1 MANNIYKLVE
11 EHVTNLFETNKKQR
25 LFYHTLE
32 HTKETVKRAE
42 EIAAHY
48 KLSEKE
54 MLAIY
59 IAAWFHD
66 TGRIFTGPE
75 NHEEKSVELMKSF
88 MQINCPETELIQL
101 VEGSILA
108 TKRTVTPANLLQ
120 QIITDADTYHL
131 GTKEFKRT
139 NKLVRKEM
147 ETQKN
152 FTKEDFDIKTLEFLE
167 KHKYYTSYCI
177 ELLNKGKEEN
187 MERLR
192 LKITERTVNADN
204 SRLFGNEKSSDSK
217 LDKQTSSLISKGIQT
232 MLRLASSNNLRLSEM
247 ADRKAN
253 ILISVNAIII
263 SVSIS
268 VLFRKFETETFLVA
282 PTIIFLTSSVI
293 TIVLSIL
300 ATRPTI
306 TGGKFNKEDIT
317 NKKVNLLFFGN
328 FYKASL
334 QYFSWGMSI
343 MMRDPEYLYGSLGKD
358 VYYLGDVLGK
368 KYKLLRIAYNI
379 FMIGI
384 VVSVLAFPIALCT
397 NSPDSSTVITAPTT
411 QPLCNAI
418 FCITTATQPHLAS
431 ITRCDSSPQSLPF
444 L

>member
-11 EHVTNLFETNKKQR
+11 QYVSNLFETNKKPK
-25 LFYHTLE
+25 LFYHSLE
-32 HTKETVKRAE
+32 HTQETVKRTE

-54 MLAIY
+54 MLAVY

-75 NHEEKSVELMKSF
+75 NHEEKSVELMRSF
-88 MQINCPETELIQL
+88 MQINCPEAELIQII
-101 VEGSILA
+101 EGCIMA
-108 TKRTVTPANLLQ
+108 TKRSTIPTNLLQ
-120 QIITDADTYHL
+120 QILSDADTYHL
-131 GTKEFKRT
+131 GTKDFKRT
-139 NKLVRKEM
+139 NKQVRKEILM
-147 ETQKN
+147 DREVS
-152 FTKEDFDIKTLEFLE
+152 KEEYDIKTLEFLE
-167 KHKYYTSYCI
+167 NHQYYTSYCI

-187 MERLR
+187 IKKLR
-192 LKITERTVNADN
+192 HKIAEYAVNDADN
-204 SRLFGNEKSSDSK
+204 TLFGGEKEGDPKISK
-217 LDKQTSSLISKGIQT
+217 QASSLISKGIQT

-268 VLFRKFETETFLVA
+268 VLFRKFETDPFLVI

-306 TGGKFNKEDIT
+306 TGGKFSKEDIT
-317 NKKVNLLFFGN
+317 AKKVNLLFFGN

-334 QYFSWGMSI
+334 EDFRWGMGI
-343 MMRDPEYLYGSLGKD
+343 MMRDPEYLYGSLIKD
-358 VYYLGDVLGK
+358 VYFLGVVLGK
-368 KYKLLRIAYNI
+368 KYKFLRIAYNI
-379 FMIGI
+379 FMVG
-384 VVSVLAFPIALCT
+384 VVISVIAFTIAVFT
-397 NSPDSSTVITAPTT
+397 KSPETTTVITSPSRS
-411 QPLCNAI
+411 PL
-418 FCITTATQPHLAS
+418 
-431 ITRCDSSPQSLPF
+431 
-444 L
+444 

>member
-1 MANNIYKLVE
+1 MANNIYKQVE
-11 EHVTNLFETNKKQR
+11 QYVINLFESNKKPK

-32 HTKETVKRAE
+32 HTQETVKRAE

-54 MLAIY
+54 MLAVY

-88 MQINCPETELIQL
+88 MEVNCPETELIQTIA
-101 VEGSILA
+101 GCILA
-108 TKRTVTPANLLQ
+108 TKRSVTPTTLLQ
-120 QIITDADTYHL
+120 QILTDADTYHL

-139 NKLVRKEM
+139 NKQVRKEM
-147 ETQKN
+147 SMDREISKDQ
-152 FTKEDFDIKTLEFLE
+152 FDIKTLEFLE
-167 KHKYYTSYCI
+167 NHKYYTSYCV
-177 ELLNKGKEEN
+177 ELLDKGKEEN
-187 MERLR
+187 MEKLR
-192 LKITERTVNADN
+192 FKITERTVKADDN
-204 SRLFGNEKSSDSK
+204 TLFGSEKSGDPK

-232 MLRLASSNNLRLSEM
+232 MLRLASQNNLRLSEM

-268 VLFRKFETETFLVA
+268 VLFRKFETDPFLVV

-300 ATRPTI
+300 ATRPNI
-306 TGGKFNKEDIT
+306 TGGKFSKEDIT
-317 NKKVNLLFFGN
+317 TKKVNLLFFGN

-334 QYFSWGMSI
+334 EDFKWGMGI
-343 MMRDPEYLYGSLGKD
+343 MMRDPEYLYGSLIKD
-358 VYYLGDVLGK
+358 VYYLGVVLGK

-379 FMIGI
+379 FMAGTVI
-384 VVSVLAFPIALCT
+384 SVIAFTIAVFT
-397 NSPDSSTVITAPTT
+397 KSPESTTVITSPTT
-411 QPLCNAI
+411 SPL
-418 FCITTATQPHLAS
+418 
-431 ITRCDSSPQSLPF
+431 
-444 L
+444 

>member
-1 MANNIYKLVE
+1 MANNIYKLVQ
-11 EHVTNLFETNKKQR
+11 EHVSDLFEANKKQR
-25 LFYHTLE
+25 LFYHTVE
-32 HTKETVKRAE
+32 HTQETVKRAE

-66 TGRIFTGPE
+66 IGRIFTGPE

-88 MQINCPETELIQL
+88 MYINYPDAELIQL
-101 VEGSILA
+101 VEGCILA
-108 TKRTVTPANLLQ
+108 TKQSVTPSNLLQ

-131 GTKEFKRT
+131 GTKEFRRT
-139 NKLVRKEM
+139 NKLVRKEILM
-147 ETQKN
+147 EGKT
-152 FTKEDFDIKTLEFLE
+152 TKEEFDIKTLEFLE

-187 MERLR
+187 TEKLR
-192 LKITERTVNADN
+192 AKITERTVNSTDN
-204 SRLFGNEKSSDSK
+204 TLFGPEKTTDPK
-217 LDKQTSSLISKGIQT
+217 LNKQTSSLISKGIQT
-232 MLRLASSNNLRLSEM
+232 MLRLASQNNLRLSEM

-268 VLFRKFETETFLVA
+268 VLFRKFETDSFLVV

-306 TGGKFNKEDIT
+306 TGGQFSKEDIT
-317 NKKVNLLFFGN
+317 TKKVNLLFFGN

-334 QYFSWGMSI
+334 EDFKWGMGI
-343 MMRDPEYLYGSLGKD
+343 MMRDPEYLYGSLIKD
-358 VYYLGDVLGK
+358 VYYLGVVLGK
-368 KYKLLRIAYNI
+368 KYRLLRIAYNI
-379 FMIGI
+379 FMAGI
-384 VVSVLAFPIALCT
+384 VISVIAFTIAVFT
-397 NSPDSSTVITAPTT
+397 KGPGSTTVITSPTRS
-411 QPLCNAI
+411 PL
-418 FCITTATQPHLAS
+418 
-431 ITRCDSSPQSLPF
+431 
-444 L
+444 

>member
-11 EHVTNLFETNKKQR
+11 EHVTNLFETNKKPR

-32 HTKETVKRAE
+32 HTQETVKRAK

-54 MLAIY
+54 MLAVY

-75 NHEEKSVELMKSF
+75 NHEEKSAELMKSF
-88 MQINCPETELIQL
+88 MDINCPDAELIQ
-101 VEGSILA
+101 VIDGCILA
-108 TKRTVTPANLLQ
+108 TKRAATPTTIPQ
-120 QIITDADTYHL
+120 QILSDADTYHL

-139 NKLVRKEM
+139 NKQVRKEM
-147 ETQKN
+147 LMEKSIS
-152 FTKEDFDIKTLEFLE
+152 KEEFDIKTLEFLE
-167 KHKYYTSYCI
+167 SHKYYTSYCK

-187 MERLR
+187 IERLR
-192 LKITERTVNADN
+192 NKIAERTVNSDQN
-204 SRLFGNEKSSDSK
+204 TLFGPEKPNDPK
-217 LDKQTSSLISKGIQT
+217 LNKQTSSLISKGIQT
-232 MLRLASSNNLRLSEM
+232 MLRLASQNNLRLSEM

-268 VLFRKFETETFLVA
+268 VLFRKFETDPFLVA

-306 TGGKFNKEDIT
+306 TGGQFSKEDIT

-334 QYFSWGMSI
+334 EDFRWGMGI
-343 MMRDPEYLYGSLGKD
+343 MMRDPEYLYGSLIKD
-358 VYYLGDVLGK
+358 VYYLGVVLGK
-368 KYKLLRIAYNI
+368 KYRLLRIAYNI
-379 FMIGI
+379 FMVG
-384 VVSVLAFPIALCT
+384 VVISVIAFTIAVFT
-397 NSPDSSTVITAPTT
+397 KSPETTTVITTPTRS
-411 QPLCNAI
+411 PL
-418 FCITTATQPHLAS
+418 
-431 ITRCDSSPQSLPF
+431 
-444 L
+444 

>member
-1 MANNIYKLVE
+1 MANNIYKLVQ
-11 EHVTNLFETNKKQR
+11 EHVTNLFETNKKTK

-32 HTKETVKRAE
+32 HTRETVKRAE

-101 VEGSILA
+101 AEGCILA
-108 TKRTVTPANLLQ
+108 TKRSVLPANLLQ

-139 NKLVRKEM
+139 NKLVRKELLM
-147 ETQKN
+147 EREI
-152 FTKEDFDIKTLEFLE
+152 TKEEYDIKTLEFLE
-167 KHKYYTSYCI
+167 RHKYYTSYCI

-187 MERLR
+187 VEKLR
-192 LKITERTVNADN
+192 SKIAERTVNSDEN
-204 SRLFGNEKSSDSK
+204 RLFGSEKPTDPK

-268 VLFRKFETETFLVA
+268 VLFRKFETDPFLVA

-306 TGGKFNKEDIT
+306 TGGQFSKEDIT
-317 NKKVNLLFFGN
+317 TKKVNLLFFGN

-334 QYFSWGMSI
+334 EDFRWGMGI
-343 MMRDPEYLYGSLGKD
+343 MMRDPEYLYGSLIKD
-358 VYYLGDVLGK
+358 VYYLGVVLGK
-368 KYKLLRIAYNI
+368 KYRLLRIAYNI
-379 FMIGI
+379 FMVG
-384 VVSVLAFPIALCT
+384 VVISVIAFTIAVFT
-397 NSPDSSTVITAPTT
+397 KSPESTTVITSPTRS
-411 QPLCNAI
+411 PL
-418 FCITTATQPHLAS
+418 
-431 ITRCDSSPQSLPF
+431 
-444 L
+444 

>member
-1 MANNIYKLVE
+1 MANNIYKLVQ
-11 EHVTNLFETNKKQR
+11 EHVSDLFEANKKQR

-32 HTKETVKRAE
+32 HTQETVKRAE

-66 TGRIFTGPE
+66 IGRIFTGPE

-88 MQINCPETELIQL
+88 MYINYPDAELIQL
-101 VEGSILA
+101 VEGCILA
-108 TKRTVTPANLLQ
+108 TKQSVTPSNLLQ

-131 GTKEFKRT
+131 GTKEFRRT
-139 NKLVRKEM
+139 NKLVRKEILM
-147 ETQKN
+147 EGKT
-152 FTKEDFDIKTLEFLE
+152 TKEEFDIKTLEFLE

-187 MERLR
+187 TEKLR
-192 LKITERTVNADN
+192 AKITERTVNSTDN
-204 SRLFGNEKSSDSK
+204 TLFGSEKTTDPK

-232 MLRLASSNNLRLSEM
+232 MLRLASQNNLRLSEM

-268 VLFRKFETETFLVA
+268 VLFRKFETDPFLVA

-306 TGGKFNKEDIT
+306 TGGQFSKEDIT
-317 NKKVNLLFFGN
+317 TKKVNLLFFGN

-334 QYFSWGMSI
+334 EDFKWGMGI
-343 MMRDPEYLYGSLGKD
+343 MMRDPEYLYGSLIKD
-358 VYYLGDVLGK
+358 VYYLGVVLGK
-368 KYKLLRIAYNI
+368 KYRLLRIAYNI
-379 FMIGI
+379 FMAGI
-384 VVSVLAFPIALCT
+384 VISVIAFTIAVFT
-397 NSPDSSTVITAPTT
+397 KSPESTTVITSPTRS
-411 QPLCNAI
+411 PL
-418 FCITTATQPHLAS
+418 
-431 ITRCDSSPQSLPF
+431 
-444 L
+444 

>member
-11 EHVTNLFETNKKQR
+11 QYVSNLFESNKKPN

-32 HTKETVKRAE
+32 HTQETVKRAQ

-54 MLAIY
+54 MLAVY

-88 MQINCPETELIQL
+88 MQINCPETELIQII
-101 VEGSILA
+101 EGCILA
-108 TKRTVTPANLLQ
+108 TKRSTAPANLLQ
-120 QIITDADTYHL
+120 QILSDADTYHL

-139 NKLVRKEM
+139 NKQVRKEILM
-147 ETQKN
+147 DREMS
-152 FTKEDFDIKTLEFLE
+152 KEEYDIKTLEFLE
-167 KHKYYTSYCI
+167 SHEFYTSYCI

-187 MERLR
+187 IKKLR
-192 LKITERTVNADN
+192 QKIAEHAVNDDDN
-204 SRLFGNEKSSDSK
+204 TLFGGEKESDPKIS
-217 LDKQTSSLISKGIQT
+217 KQTSSLISKGIQT
-232 MLRLASSNNLRLSEM
+232 MLRLASQNNLRLSEM

-268 VLFRKFETETFLVA
+268 VLFRKFETDPFLVV

-306 TGGKFNKEDIT
+306 TGGKFSKEDIT
-317 NKKVNLLFFGN
+317 AKKVNLLFFGN

-334 QYFSWGMSI
+334 EDFRWGMGI
-343 MMRDPEYLYGSLGKD
+343 MMRDPEYLYGSLIKD
-358 VYYLGDVLGK
+358 VYFLGVVLGK
-368 KYKLLRIAYNI
+368 KYRLLRIAYNI
-379 FMIGI
+379 FMVG
-384 VVSVLAFPIALCT
+384 VVISVIAFTIAVFT
-397 NSPDSSTVITAPTT
+397 KSPESTTVITSPNTS
-411 QPLCNAI
+411 PL
-418 FCITTATQPHLAS
+418 
-431 ITRCDSSPQSLPF
+431 
-444 L
+444 

>member
-1 MANNIYKLVE
+1 MANNIYKQVE
-11 EHVTNLFETNKKQR
+11 EHVTNLFEANKKPK

-32 HTKETVKRAE
+32 HTQETVKRAE

-48 KLSEKE
+48 KLKEKE
-54 MLAIY
+54 MLAVY

-75 NHEEKSVELMKSF
+75 NHEEKSVEFMKSF
-88 MQINCPETELIQL
+88 MEINCPDTELIQIA
-101 VEGSILA
+101 EGCILA
-108 TKRTVTPANLLQ
+108 TKRSVTPTNLLQ
-120 QIITDADTYHL
+120 QILSDADTYHL

-139 NKLVRKEM
+139 NKQVRKEITM
-147 ETQKN
+147 D
-152 FTKEDFDIKTLEFLE
+152 KEVSKEEFDIKTLEFLE
-167 KHKYYTSYCI
+167 SHKYYTTYAL

-187 MERLR
+187 IEKLR
-192 LKITERTVNADN
+192 FKIAERTVKSDEN
-204 SRLFGNEKSSDSK
+204 RLFGSEKSTDPK

-232 MLRLASSNNLRLSEM
+232 MLRLASQNNLRLSEM

-268 VLFRKFETETFLVA
+268 VLFRKFETDPFLVA

-306 TGGKFNKEDIT
+306 TGGQFSKEDIT
-317 NKKVNLLFFGN
+317 AKKVNLLFFGN

-334 QYFSWGMSI
+334 EDFRWGMGI
-343 MMRDPEYLYGSLGKD
+343 MMRDPEYLYGSLIKD
-358 VYYLGDVLGK
+358 VYYLGVVLGK
-368 KYKLLRIAYNI
+368 KYRLLRIAYNI
-379 FMIGI
+379 FMVG
-384 VVSVLAFPIALCT
+384 VVISVIAFTIAVFT
-397 NSPDSSTVITAPTT
+397 KSPESTTVITSPTT
-411 QPLCNAI
+411 SPL
-418 FCITTATQPHLAS
+418 
-431 ITRCDSSPQSLPF
+431 
-444 L
+444 

>member
-1 MANNIYKLVE
+1 MANNIYKLVQ
-11 EHVTNLFETNKKQR
+11 EHVTNLFETNKKTK

-32 HTKETVKRAE
+32 HTRETVKRAE

-59 IAAWFHD
+59 ISAWFHD

-88 MQINCPETELIQL
+88 MQINCPEAELIQL
-101 VEGSILA
+101 VEGCILA
-108 TKRTVTPANLLQ
+108 TRPSVHPGNLLQ

-139 NKLVRKEM
+139 NKLVRKELSM
-147 ETQKN
+147 ERDV
-152 FTKEDFDIKTLEFLE
+152 TKEEFDIKTLEFLE
-167 KHKYYTSYCI
+167 RHKYYTSYCI

-187 MERLR
+187 MEKLR
-192 LKITERTVNADN
+192 SKITERTVRSDDN
-204 SRLFGNEKSSDSK
+204 SLFGSEKQTDSK

-268 VLFRKFETETFLVA
+268 VLFRKFETDPFLVA

-306 TGGKFNKEDIT
+306 TGGQFSKEDIT
-317 NKKVNLLFFGN
+317 AKKVNLLFFGN

-334 QYFSWGMSI
+334 EDFRWGMGI
-343 MMRDPEYLYGSLGKD
+343 MMRDPEYLYGSLIKD
-358 VYYLGDVLGK
+358 VYYLGVVLGK
-368 KYKLLRIAYNI
+368 KYRLLRIAYNI
-379 FMIGI
+379 FMVG
-384 VVSVLAFPIALCT
+384 VVISVIAFTIAVFT
-397 NSPDSSTVITAPTT
+397 KSPESTTVITSPTRS
-411 QPLCNAI
+411 PL
-418 FCITTATQPHLAS
+418 
-431 ITRCDSSPQSLPF
+431 
-444 L
+444 

>member
-11 EHVTNLFETNKKQR
+11 QHVTHLFESNKSK
-25 LFYHTLE
+25 LFYHSLE
-32 HTKETVKRAE
+32 HTQETVKRAE

-54 MLAIY
+54 MLAVY

-88 MQINCPETELIQL
+88 MQINSPETELIQII
-101 VEGSILA
+101 EGCILA
-108 TKRTVTPANLLQ
+108 TKRSIKPTTLLQ
-120 QIITDADTYHL
+120 QILSDADTYHL

-139 NKLVRKEM
+139 NKQVRKEISLDREM
-147 ETQKN
+147 S
-152 FTKEDFDIKTLEFLE
+152 KEEYDIKTLEFLE
-167 KHKYYTSYCI
+167 SHEFYTSYCI

-187 MERLR
+187 IKKLR
-192 LKITERTVNADN
+192 HKIAEHAVNDDDDT
-204 SRLFGNEKSSDSK
+204 LFGSEKASDPKIS
-217 LDKQTSSLISKGIQT
+217 KQTSSLISKGIQT

-268 VLFRKFETETFLVA
+268 VLFRKFETDPFLVV

-306 TGGKFNKEDIT
+306 TGGKFSKEDIT
-317 NKKVNLLFFGN
+317 AKKVNLLFFGN

-334 QYFSWGMSI
+334 EDFRWGMGI
-343 MMRDPEYLYGSLGKD
+343 MMRDPEYLYGSLIKD
-358 VYYLGDVLGK
+358 VYFLGVVLGK
-368 KYKLLRIAYNI
+368 KYRLLRIAYNI
-379 FMIGI
+379 FMVG
-384 VVSVLAFPIALCT
+384 VVISVIAFTIAVFT
-397 NSPDSSTVITAPTT
+397 KSPESTTVITSPNTS
-411 QPLCNAI
+411 PL
-418 FCITTATQPHLAS
+418 
-431 ITRCDSSPQSLPF
+431 
-444 L
+444 

>member
-1 MANNIYKLVE
+1 MYPIYSSQIKSL
-11 EHVTNLFETNKKQR
+11 TSFIT
-25 LFYHTLE
+25 TLE
-32 HTKETVKRAE
+32 HTQETVKRAE

-54 MLAIY
+54 MLAVY

-88 MQINCPETELIQL
+88 MQINCPETELIQII
-101 VEGSILA
+101 EGCILA
-108 TKRTVTPANLLQ
+108 TKRSTIPANLLQ
-120 QIITDADTYHL
+120 QILSDADTYHL

-139 NKLVRKEM
+139 NKQVRKEILM
-147 ETQKN
+147 DREMS
-152 FTKEDFDIKTLEFLE
+152 KEEYDIKTLEFLE
-167 KHKYYTSYCI
+167 NHKYYTSYCI

-187 MERLR
+187 IEKLR
-192 LKITERTVNADN
+192 QKITERTVNTDDN
-204 SRLFGNEKSSDSK
+204 KLFGGEKEGDPKISK
-217 LDKQTSSLISKGIQT
+217 QASSLISKGIQT
-232 MLRLASSNNLRLSEM
+232 MLRLASQNNLRLSEM

-268 VLFRKFETETFLVA
+268 VLFRKFETDPFLVV

-306 TGGKFNKEDIT
+306 TGGKFSKEDIT
-317 NKKVNLLFFGN
+317 AKKVNLLFFGN

-334 QYFSWGMSI
+334 EDFRWGMGI
-343 MMRDPEYLYGSLGKD
+343 MMRDPEYLYGSLIKD
-358 VYYLGDVLGK
+358 VYFLGVVLGK
-368 KYKLLRIAYNI
+368 KYRLLRIAYNI
-379 FMIGI
+379 FMVG
-384 VVSVLAFPIALCT
+384 VVISVIAFTIAVFT
-397 NSPDSSTVITAPTT
+397 KSPETTTVITSPTRS
-411 QPLCNAI
+411 PL
-418 FCITTATQPHLAS
+418 
-431 ITRCDSSPQSLPF
+431 
-444 L
+444 

>member
-1 MANNIYKLVE
+1 MANNIYKQVQE
-11 EHVTNLFETNKKQR
+11 YVINLFESNKKQK

-32 HTKETVKRAE
+32 HTQETVKRAE

-54 MLAIY
+54 MLSLY

-75 NHEEKSVELMKSF
+75 NHEEKSVELMKAF
-88 MQINCPETELIQL
+88 MDINCPDKELIQA
-101 VEGSILA
+101 VEGCILA
-108 TKRTVTPANLLQ
+108 TKRTVTPSTLLH
-120 QIITDADTYHL
+120 QILADADTYHL

-139 NKLVRKEM
+139 NKQVRKEISM
-147 ETQKN
+147 DGEISK
-152 FTKEDFDIKTLEFLE
+152 DVFDIKTLEFLE
-167 KHKYYTSYCI
+167 THKYYTTYAM

-187 MERLR
+187 MEKLR
-192 LKITERTVNADN
+192 FKIAERTVNSDEN
-204 SRLFGNEKSSDSK
+204 RLFGQEKATDPK

-268 VLFRKFETETFLVA
+268 VLFRKFETDPFLVV

-300 ATRPTI
+300 ATRPNI
-306 TGGKFNKEDIT
+306 TGGQFSKEDIT
-317 NKKVNLLFFGN
+317 TKKVNLLFFGN

-334 QYFSWGMSI
+334 EDFKWGMGI
-343 MMRDPEYLYGSLGKD
+343 MMRDPEYLYGSLIKD
-358 VYYLGDVLGK
+358 VYYLGVVLGK

-379 FMIGI
+379 FMAGI
-384 VVSVLAFPIALCT
+384 VISVIAFTIAVFT
-397 NSPDSSTVITAPTT
+397 KSPESTTVITSPNTS
-411 QPLCNAI
+411 PL
-418 FCITTATQPHLAS
+418 
-431 ITRCDSSPQSLPF
+431 
-444 L
+444 

>member
-11 EHVTNLFETNKKQR
+11 EYVTNLFETHKEPK
-25 LFYHTLE
+25 LFYHTLQ
-32 HTKETVKRAE
+32 HTQETVKRAE

-48 KLSEKE
+48 RLSEKE
-54 MLAIY
+54 MLAVY

-88 MQINCPETELIQL
+88 MQVNCPETELIQTI
-101 VEGSILA
+101 EGCIMA
-108 TKRTVTPANLLQ
+108 TKRSATPTALLQ
-120 QIITDADTYHL
+120 QILSDADTYHL

-139 NKLVRKEM
+139 NKQVRKEISM
-147 ETQKN
+147 DMQMS
-152 FTKEDFDIKTLEFLE
+152 KEEYDLKTLEFLE
-167 KHKYYTSYCI
+167 SHKFYTSYCI

-187 MERLR
+187 IEKLR
-192 LKITERTVNADN
+192 SKITERTVKTEDN
-204 SRLFGNEKSSDSK
+204 SLFGSEKASDSK

-268 VLFRKFETETFLVA
+268 VLFRKFETDPFLVA

-300 ATRPTI
+300 ATRPNI
-306 TGGKFNKEDIT
+306 TGGQFSKEDIT
-317 NKKVNLLFFGN
+317 SKKVNLLFFGN

-334 QYFSWGMSI
+334 EDFRWGMGI
-343 MMRDPEYLYGSLGKD
+343 MMRDPEYLYGSLIKD
-358 VYYLGDVLGK
+358 VYYLGVVLGK

-379 FMIGI
+379 FMVG
-384 VVSVLAFPIALCT
+384 VVISVIAFTIAVFT
-397 NSPDSSTVITAPTT
+397 KSPESTTVITSPTRS
-411 QPLCNAI
+411 PL
-418 FCITTATQPHLAS
+418 
-431 ITRCDSSPQSLPF
+431 
-444 L
+444 

>member
-1 MANNIYKLVE
+1 MANNIYKQVE
-11 EHVTNLFETNKKQR
+11 EHVSNLFESNKKPK

-32 HTKETVKRAE
+32 HTQETVKRAE

-54 MLAIY
+54 TLAVY

-75 NHEEKSVELMKSF
+75 NHEEKSVELMKLF
-88 MQINCPETELIQL
+88 MEINCPDTELIQI
-101 VEGSILA
+101 VEGCILA
-108 TKRTVTPANLLQ
+108 TKRSVTPTTLLQ
-120 QIITDADTYHL
+120 QILSDADTYHL

-139 NKLVRKEM
+139 NKQVRKEM
-147 ETQKN
+147 EID
-152 FTKEDFDIKTLEFLE
+152 KEISKDEFDIKTLEFLE
-167 KHKYYTSYCI
+167 SHKYYTTYAL

-187 MERLR
+187 MEKLR
-192 LKITERTVNADN
+192 FKIAEHTVKSDEN
-204 SRLFGNEKSSDSK
+204 RLFGSEKPTDSK

-232 MLRLASSNNLRLSEM
+232 MLRLASQNNLRLSEM

-268 VLFRKFETETFLVA
+268 VLFRKFETDPFLVA

-306 TGGKFNKEDIT
+306 TGGQFSKEDIT
-317 NKKVNLLFFGN
+317 AKKVNFLFFGN

-334 QYFSWGMSI
+334 EDFRWGMGI
-343 MMRDPEYLYGSLGKD
+343 MMRDPEYLYGSLIKD
-358 VYYLGDVLGK
+358 VYYLGVVLGK
-368 KYKLLRIAYNI
+368 KYRLLRIAYNI
-379 FMIGI
+379 FMVG
-384 VVSVLAFPIALCT
+384 VVISVIAFTIAVFT
-397 NSPDSSTVITAPTT
+397 KSPESTTVITSPTT
-411 QPLCNAI
+411 SPL
-418 FCITTATQPHLAS
+418 
-431 ITRCDSSPQSLPF
+431 
-444 L
+444 